1 MSARGHHGLLLGGGG
16 GTGVKWDATKK
27 HANVSL
33 SGSDKTMSVAAGS
46 WYAVIANKGH
56 SVGKRQFELSSTSSP
71 EYALAGCANAL
82 YSNLGTYIGA
92 SGTIQEA
99 AGAWFLSGRY
109 VYYNNGATV
118 SNNGGISP
126 GQVLGVAL
134 DFDADT
140 IKFYRNGSL
149 IVTMPAS
156 FSTLGSQLWFPA
168 ASAQK
173 GGNVTLRGSSLVY
186 PIAGYTAWDD

>member
-1 MSARGHHGLLLGGGG
+1 MSARGHHGLLLVSG
-16 GTGVKWDATKK
+16 GTGVKWDSTKK

-33 SGSDKTMSVAAGS
+33 SGSDKTMSVSAGG
-46 WYAVIANKGH
+46 WYAVIASKGH
-56 SVGKRQFELSSTSSP
+56 NSGKRQFELSSTSTP

-92 SGTIQEA
+92 YGTIQEA
-99 AGAWFLSGRY
+99 VGLWFLSGRY
-109 VYYNNGATV
+109 VYYNNGAQV

-126 GQVLGVAL
+126 GAVLGVAL

-156 FSTLGSQLWFPA
+156 FTTLGSQLWFPA
-168 ASAQK
+168 ASAQN
-173 GGNVTLRGSSLVY
+173 GGNVTLRGSSLIY